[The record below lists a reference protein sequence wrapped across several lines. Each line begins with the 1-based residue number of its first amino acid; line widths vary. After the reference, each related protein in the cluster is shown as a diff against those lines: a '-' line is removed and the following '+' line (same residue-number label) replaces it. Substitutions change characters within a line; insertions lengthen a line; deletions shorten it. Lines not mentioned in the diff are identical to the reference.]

1 MYIENLNNLEIKD
14 GTVSR
19 IDIIAKDDLLET
31 QKYLQS
37 QIEAMA
43 LRIIEVTSI
52 MNDEIKQYQSKL
64 DVINNILKEAK

>member
-37 QIEAMA
+37 QIEAIA